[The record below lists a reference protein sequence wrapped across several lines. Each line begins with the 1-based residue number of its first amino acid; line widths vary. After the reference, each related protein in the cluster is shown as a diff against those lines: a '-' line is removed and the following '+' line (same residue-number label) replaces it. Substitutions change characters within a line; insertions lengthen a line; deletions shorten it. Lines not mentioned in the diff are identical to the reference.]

1 MLTVNLS
8 PIADAY
14 ISLLNPNT
22 NYGFSKAINVNI
34 LFHNHLNKNII

>member
-1 MLTVNLS
+1 MLTVNLT

-22 NYGFSKAINVNI
+22 NYGFSKAINVYTFSKTINVHT
-34 LFHNHLNKNII
+34 F